1 MKFDTFTFNCRYDA
15 QDVQN
20 VCLTSIRLCYCI
32 PYTAGSIA
40 YASEVFSTQWWNSA
54 SIGYHS
60 LYGKKLIMSKFNSSL
75 FDQAKQRK
83 RGRNFNLR
91 RKENRLLKLGVEP
104 HPHNRVSRLRSFICE
119 FLLDIAD

>member
-1 MKFDTFTFNCRYDA
+1 MKFDTFTSNCRYDA

-40 YASEVFSTQWWNSA
+40 CASEVFSTQWNSA

-60 LYGKKLIMSKFNSSL
+60 LHGKKLIMSKLKRSL

-91 RKENRLLKLGVEP
+91 RKKNRLFRLGVEP
-104 HPHNRVSRLRSFICE
+104 HPHNRVSRLRAFICE